1 MTTETPGIHR
11 SESIEDL
18 HHLRL
23 MALLDELV
31 RDKGPRQAAA
41 DLDVDHR
48 TLTASLESGQLAR
61 RMRVAL
67 DRALLDGA
75 GSPAQEQRQRNDL
88 LAERL
93 ERVEELAG
101 ETDVG
106 LAAVQ
111 GEVAAHGQALR
122 SIEARLAKVESAKAP
137 PSATP
142 AVSSSQPP
150 SPPRRP
156 RREFPEL
163 ATLEPAA
170 DDEQVFGDAW
180 PLIQEWRALRQSH
193 PDQGQ
198 GLDWLR
204 DEEQL
209 MTVEL
214 ELLED
219 HGLTLPPQDYPLT
232 GLDRNNQTN
241 WRRTTLAET
250 RRARK
255 RRERLRWPL
264 RALALALRLWRR

>member
-1 MTTETPGIHR
+1 MAAEKPGIHR
-11 SESIEDL
+11 SDNIEDL

-48 TLTASLESGQLAR
+48 TLTASLESGQLTR

-67 DRALLDGA
+67 DRALLA
-75 GSPAQEQRQRNDL
+75 GGGTPAQEQRQRNDL
-88 LAERL
+88 LTGRL
-93 ERVEELAG
+93 ERVEELAQ
-101 ETDVG
+101 ETGAG

-122 SIEARLAKVESAKAP
+122 SIEARLAGVESAKAP
-137 PSATP
+137 PSPTFAATP
-142 AVSSSQPP
+142 SQPTF
-150 SPPRRP
+150 PPRPP

-170 DDEQVFGDAW
+170 DDEQVFGGAW
-180 PLIQEWRALRQSH
+180 PLVQEWRGLRQSH
-193 PDQGQ
+193 PDRGK

-204 DEEQL
+204 EEERL

-214 ELLED
+214 ALLGD

-232 GLDRNNQTN
+232 GLNRNNQTN

-250 RRARK
+250 RRDRK
-255 RRERLRWPL
+255 RRERLLWPL
-264 RALALALRLWRR
+264 RALALALRLLRR

>member
-1 MTTETPGIHR
+1 MTTERPGIHR

-31 RDKGPRQAAA
+31 RDKGPRRAAA

-48 TLTASLESGQLAR
+48 TLTASLESGQLTR

-75 GSPAQEQRQRNDL
+75 GSPAQEQRQRNEL

-93 ERVEELAG
+93 ERVEGLAQ
-101 ETDVG
+101 ETG
-106 LAAVQ
+106 MSLAAVQ

-122 SIEARLAKVESAKAP
+122 SIEGRLAKVESAKRP

-142 AVSSSQPP
+142 AVSSSLPP
-150 SPPRRP
+150 SPPRAP

-163 ATLEPAA
+163 ATLESAA

-180 PLIQEWRALRQSH
+180 PLIQEWRVLRQRH
-193 PDQGQ
+193 PDRGR

-204 DEEQL
+204 EEERL

-214 ELLED
+214 ALLDD

-232 GLDRNNQTN
+232 GLNRNNQTN
-241 WRRTTLAET
+241 WRRTALAET
-250 RRARK
+250 RRALR

-264 RALALALRLWRR
+264 RALALPLRLLRR

>member
-1 MTTETPGIHR
+1 MTTERPGIDR

-48 TLTASLESGQLAR
+48 TLTASLESGQLTR

-67 DRALLDGA
+67 DRALLAGA
-75 GSPAQEQRQRNDL
+75 GSPAEEQRQRNDL
-88 LAERL
+88 LAGRL
-93 ERVEELAG
+93 ERVEELTH
-101 ETDVG
+101 ETGVG

-122 SIEARLAKVESAKAP
+122 SIAGRLAKVESATGQP
-137 PSATP
+137 RATP
-142 AVSSSQPP
+142 AVSPAQPP
-150 SPPRRP
+150 SPPRPP

-180 PLIQEWRALRQSH
+180 PLIQEWRVLRECH
-193 PDQGQ
+193 PDRGK

-204 DEEQL
+204 DEERL

-214 ELLED
+214 ALLEE

-232 GLDRNNQTN
+232 GLNRNNQTN

-264 RALALALRLWRR
+264 RALALPLRLWRR

>member
-1 MTTETPGIHR
+1 MTAETPGIHR

-48 TLTASLESGQLAR
+48 TLTASLESGQLTR

-93 ERVEELAG
+93 ERVEGLAQ
-101 ETDVG
+101 ETGMG

-122 SIEARLAKVESAKAP
+122 GIERRLAGVESAKAP
-137 PSATP
+137 SSATP

-150 SPPRRP
+150 SPPRPP

-193 PDQGQ
+193 PDRGK

-204 DEEQL
+204 DEERL

-214 ELLED
+214 ALLDD

-232 GLDRNNQTN
+232 GLNRNNQTN

-250 RRARK
+250 RRALR

-264 RALALALRLWRR
+264 RVLALALRLLHR

>member
-48 TLTASLESGQLAR
+48 TLTASLESGRLTR

-75 GSPAQEQRQRNDL
+75 GSPGQEQRQRNDL
-88 LAERL
+88 LAKRL

-101 ETDVG
+101 ETAVG
-106 LAAVQ
+106 LAAAQ

-122 SIEARLAKVESAKAP
+122 SIEGRLAGVESAKGP
-137 PSATP
+137 SSATP

-150 SPPRRP
+150 SPPRPP

-170 DDEQVFGDAW
+170 DDEAVFNDAW
-180 PLIQEWRALRQSH
+180 PLIREWRVLRQRH
-193 PDQGQ
+193 PDRGQ

-204 DEEQL
+204 DEERL

-214 ELLED
+214 ALLED

-232 GLDRNNQTN
+232 GLNRNNQTN
-241 WRRTTLAET
+241 WRSTTLAET
-250 RRARK
+250 RRARR

-264 RALALALRLWRR
+264 RALALALRQWRR

>member
-48 TLTASLESGQLAR
+48 TLTASLESGRLTR

-93 ERVEELAG
+93 DRVEGLAQ
-101 ETDVG
+101 ETGMG

-122 SIEARLAKVESAKAP
+122 GIEGRLAGVESAKAP
-137 PSATP
+137 SSAMP
-142 AVSSSQPP
+142 AVSSSLPP
-150 SPPRRP
+150 SPPRPP
-156 RREFPEL
+156 RR
-163 ATLEPAA
+163 
-170 DDEQVFGDAW
+170 
-180 PLIQEWRALRQSH
+180 
-193 PDQGQ
+193 
-198 GLDWLR
+198 
-204 DEEQL
+204 
-209 MTVEL
+209 
-214 ELLED
+214 
-219 HGLTLPPQDYPLT
+219 
-232 GLDRNNQTN
+232 
-241 WRRTTLAET
+241 
-250 RRARK
+250 
-255 RRERLRWPL
+255 
-264 RALALALRLWRR
+264 